1 MEVLTSEEW
10 KYGNA
15 EWINGMAGRLHVALV
30 KNLVFGRILKLIKLS
45 KKWLPVCYFTQTPD
59 SKLNLAN

>member
-30 KNLVFGRILKLIKLS
+30 KNLVFGRILKLIKL
-45 KKWLPVCYFTQTPD
+45 
-59 SKLNLAN
+59 